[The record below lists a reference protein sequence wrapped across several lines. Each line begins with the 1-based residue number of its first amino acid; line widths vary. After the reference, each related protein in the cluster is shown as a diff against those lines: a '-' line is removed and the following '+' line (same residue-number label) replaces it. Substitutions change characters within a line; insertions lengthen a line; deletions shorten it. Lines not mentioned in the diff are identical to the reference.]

1 LKNVHDEISLKKTFA
16 ISILLHILLLLVPL
30 HLFMDSAADEAR
42 AEQAEA
48 EKQRDKMTFIFV
60 DTPEDAAES
69 EVEQVTPF
77 ISDKNL
83 AASNTEAPPELAEGM
98 PYQEGRSEIAAMTP
112 EPVPAAA
119 MPGMPDSPQQQQ
131 QEREQVQPEQQETG
145 TAADPLRQ
153 LEALS
158 RLTPKEQEQQP
169 QPPQPAQQQR
179 PQGRQGR
186 PPMPTA
192 PRFDNRQSRAGVGSD
207 FKLSTYN
214 WNWAPYLK
222 ELKKKI
228 ESNIYPP
235 PAFFMG
241 LIHGRTFLR
250 FRIHKDGSMTDFVL
264 ITYTGHETLKN
275 TSVHSIK
282 ATFPFIPLPSDFPDE
297 YLEITAGFFYNE
309 FIR

>member
-1 LKNVHDEISLKKTFA
+1 MSDEISLKKTFL
-16 ISILLHILLLLVPL
+16 ISILLHLLLLLVPMG
-30 HLFMDSAADEAR
+30 LFMDSAADEAR
-42 AEQAEA
+42 AEQERA
-48 EKQRDKMTFIFV
+48 EKQRDRMTFIFV
-60 DTPEDAAES
+60 DTPEDATES

-83 AASNTEAPPELAEGM
+83 AASNPEAPQELAEGL

-112 EPVPAAA
+112 ERQPSTAT
-119 MPGMPDSPQQQQ
+119 PGMPDNPRQQQ
-131 QEREQVQPEQQETG
+131 QEREQVKPEQQETG
-145 TAADPLRQ
+145 AVVDPLRQ

-158 RLTPKEQEQQP
+158 RLTPKEQEQP
-169 QPPQPAQQQR
+169 QPPQPLQQQQ

-186 PPMPTA
+186 PPMPNA
-192 PRFDNRQSRAGVGSD
+192 PRFDNRRSRAGVGSD

-241 LIHGRTFLR
+241 LVHGRTFLR
-250 FRIHKDGSMTDFVL
+250 FRIQRDGSMTNFVL

-275 TSVHSIK
+275 ASVHSIK
-282 ATFPFIPLPSDFPDE
+282 ASFPFIPLPSDFPDE

>member
-1 LKNVHDEISLKKTFA
+1 M
-16 ISILLHILLLLVPL
+16 VPL
-30 HLFMDSAADEAR
+30 RVFMDTADEAR
-42 AEQAEA
+42 AEQAS
-48 EKQRDKMTFIFV
+48 QQQDQDRMTFIFV
-60 DTPEDAAES
+60 DTPDDAAES
-69 EVEQVTPF
+69 PQEQVTPF

-83 AASNTEAPPELAEGM
+83 AASNPEAPQDLAEGM

-112 EPVPAAA
+112 EPQPSTVT
-119 MPGMPDSPQQQQ
+119 PGTPESA
-131 QEREQVQPEQQETG
+131 QEELQEQEQVEPEQQQETG
-145 TAADPLRQ
+145 EAADPMRQ

-158 RLTPKEQEQQP
+158 RLTPREQEQQL
-169 QPPQPAQQQR
+169 QPPQPLQQQQ
-179 PQGRQGR
+179 PEGQPGR
-186 PPMPTA
+186 PSMPRA
-192 PRFDNRQSRAGVGSD
+192 PRYENRQSRAAVGSD
-207 FKLSTYN
+207 FRLSTYN

-235 PAFFMG
+235 PAFYMG

-250 FRIHKDGSMTDFVL
+250 FRIEKDGTLTNFEM

-275 TSVHSIK
+275 ASVYSIR
-282 ATFPFIPLPSDFPDE
+282 ASFPFLPLPSDFPDE

>member
-1 LKNVHDEISLKKTFA
+1 MSDEISLKKTFL
-16 ISILLHILLLLVPL
+16 ISILLHVLLLLVPL
-30 HLFMDSAADEAR
+30 RVFMESTDEAR
-42 AEQAEA
+42 AAQAA
-48 EKQRDKMTFIFV
+48 ADAQQDRMTFIFV
-60 DTPEDAAES
+60 DTPEDAVES
-69 EVEQVTPF
+69 PVEQVTPF

-83 AASNTEAPPELAEGM
+83 AASNPDAPQELAEGL

-112 EPVPAAA
+112 EPEPSTAA
-119 MPGMPDSPQQQQ
+119 PGTPESPQHEQ
-131 QEREQVQPEQQETG
+131 QERELVEPERTETG
-145 TAADPLRQ
+145 TAADPMRQ

-158 RLTPKEQEQQP
+158 RLTPKEKEQQP
-169 QPPQPAQQQR
+169 QPPQPQQQ

-186 PPMPTA
+186 PYIPRA
-192 PRFDNRQSRAGVGSD
+192 PRFDNRQSRAPVGSD
-207 FKLSTYN
+207 FSLSTYN

-228 ESNIYPP
+228 ERNIYPP
-235 PAFFMG
+235 PAFYMG
-241 LIHGRTFLR
+241 LIRGRTYLR
-250 FRIHKDGSMTDFVL
+250 FRIQQDGSLTDFVL